1 MAGDSMGR
9 WRGGQPARGST
20 GWQRGGSPD
29 ARDGIEWRHAG
40 DATALQLAVLHRV
53 DPSVVVS
60 SDGGAG

>member
-1 MAGDSMGR
+1 MGR
-9 WRGGQPARGST
+9 QC
-20 GWQRGGSPD
+20 GGSPD